1 MEKKKFNYGIIGAG
15 HIGKYHIQQIQNIP
29 NVNLIGVFDINKK
42 QCEAVAA
49 EFNTTALKDLNI
61 LFENCDAVSIATPA
75 LSHYKIAKE
84 ALKNSCHLFM
94 EKPFTTSVNDAE
106 DLIRQAQ
113 NKNLLIQVGHIE
125 RFNPAFAA
133 FMKKSSTCTPQFI
146 ETHRLA
152 PFNIRGTD
160 TDVVLDLMIH
170 DIDLILHLVDSP
182 IDKVVASGVSVL
194 SQTLDLVNARI
205 SFASGCVA
213 NLTASRISD
222 TPLRKLRLFEQNQ
235 YVSINFQ
242 KHSYSQYQVHQ
253 QNTNNAAN
261 NTVFELDDKFVTL
274 SNHVAQKTNALYEEL
289 LAFVNSIQNSQK
301 ITVNG
306 NDGKKAIEVALLIK
320 QKINE
325 EK

>member
-1 MEKKKFNYGIIGAG
+1 MEKKKFNYGIIGTG

-29 NVNLIGVFDINKK
+29 NVNLVGIFDINQK
-42 QCEAVAA
+42 QCQAIAKEL
-49 EFNTTALKDLNI
+49 NTTASKDLNI
-61 LFENCDAVSIATPA
+61 LLKNCDAVSIATPA

-94 EKPFTTSVNDAE
+94 EKPFTTSVKDAE
-106 DLIRQAQ
+106 DLIRLAQ
-113 NKNLLIQVGHIE
+113 DKNLLIQVGHIE
-125 RFNPAFAA
+125 RFNPALAA
-133 FMKKSSTCTPQFI
+133 FMKKNAVCAPKFI
-146 ETHRLA
+146 ETHRLT

-170 DIDLILHLVDSP
+170 DIDLILYLVGAP
-182 IDKVVASGVSVL
+182 IANVVASGVSVL

-205 SFASGCVA
+205 SFVNGCVA

-222 TPLRKLRLFEQNQ
+222 KPLRKLRLFEKDQ
-235 YVSINFQ
+235 YVSIDLQ
-242 KHSYSQYQVHQ
+242 EHSYSQYKVHQ
-253 QNTNNAAN
+253 QDTNNTSG
-261 NTVFELDDKFVTL
+261 NTIFELNDKFVTL
-274 SNHVAQKTNALYEEL
+274 SNHVAEKTNALYEEL

>member
-29 NVNLIGVFDINKK
+29 NVNLIGVFDINQKLC
-42 QCEAVAA
+42 QAVAL

-61 LFENCDAVSIATPA
+61 LLKNCDAVSIATPA

-94 EKPFTTSVNDAE
+94 EKPFTTSVKDAE
-106 DLIRQAQ
+106 DLIKLAQ

-125 RFNPAFAA
+125 RFNPALAS
-133 FMKKSSTCTPQFI
+133 FMKKNSSCTPQFI

-170 DIDLILHLVDSP
+170 DIDLILYLVNSPVDS
-182 IDKVVASGVSVL
+182 VVASGVSVL

-205 SFASGCVA
+205 SFINGCIA

-222 TPLRKLRLFEQNQ
+222 KPLRKLRLFEKNQ
-235 YVSINFQ
+235 YVSIDLQ
-242 KHSYSQYQVHQ
+242 EHSYSQYKVHQ
-253 QNTNNAAN
+253 QDTNNASG
-261 NTVFELDDKFVTL
+261 NTIFELDDKFVTL
-274 SNHVAQKTNALYEEL
+274 SNYVTEKTNALYEEL

-301 ITVNG
+301 TTVSG

-325 EK
+325 KK